1 MTGLSMAFYFA
12 FAGNIVS
19 DWGLIFGKAN
29 ARRLLEPKKAVILL
43 VASPLVALFHHVTLR
58 LTLAPLGLEPLS
70 PFVFSLAA
78 LGIYMSISLIR
89 TRLGKPPVGEQ
100 ALRHEAPIA
109 LVIYTCAVASSQ
121 LSAKPAT
128 VMAAAATAALG
139 FIAASTLLEDIA
151 ARIELENPP
160 AALRGAPLRFI
171 SAGLIALA
179 FSGIDIALYARTI
192 A

>member
-1 MTGLSMAFYFA
+1 MTGLSLAFYFA

-29 ARRLLEPKKAVILL
+29 ARRLIEPRKALL
-43 VASPLVALFHHVTLR
+43 LLLSAPLVALFHHASIR
-58 LTLAPLGLEPLS
+58 FALAPLGFEPLS
-70 PFVFSLAA
+70 PFVFALAAVAIYALISLARA
-78 LGIYMSISLIR
+78 
-89 TRLGKPPVGEQ
+89 RLGKPPIGEQ
-100 ALRHEAPIA
+100 ALRREAPA
-109 LVIYTCAVASSQ
+109 AVVIYACALAASQ

-128 VMAAAATAALG
+128 VMAAAVAAALG

-160 AALRGAPLRFI
+160 EALRGAPLRFI

-179 FSGIDIALYARTI
+179 FSGIDIALYARTL